1 MLFTQFLTAQVQ
13 LPKLLD
19 SLAQTTSESGKAN
32 LSMTIASQLAKEDWK
47 RALKY
52 IEFAEKSAI
61 KTKSDSIIADI
72 DIAIAEIYSEK
83 DAFDVSLEHFL
94 KAYNYYKNKPL
105 SERYRLE
112 NDVAIAYSQTQHS
125 DKALEFFQRLSNYE
139 HTKENPLK
147 LASIINSIALVWMRK
162 DLDSAMVYFDKSLH
176 LAEGQDAPGLK
187 VFLYTNLG
195 RCAALKK
202 DDPQAKTFFNLALDE
217 SDRSRNGQL
226 AWIYSEFSELYLR
239 NNQLDSAIYYSKN
252 AVEILD
258 SVAPFTVKQ
267 LKASGVL
274 YKAYKAKGDF
284 EKASN
289 YFEIFSAITDS
300 LSIEDRRINVQ
311 KIVLAEEYQT
321 KDKIRELEQ
330 SKSRSNMYSFIIGLF
345 ALLLILGTIV
355 YRYRNKL
362 KRTQLENLLVTSKQ
376 KELSTNLELKNKELI
391 GKAMIEIHRA
401 EIIEDILIELKDVKL
416 KANKKETQDA
426 IEYISK
432 RLKRDTTIN
441 IWEEFELRFKE
452 VHESFYKD
460 LIIAHPDLTTRDKR
474 LCALLKLNLTS
485 KEIAQI
491 TGQPVKSVE
500 NARTRLRKK
509 LEITNSHTDLSIY
522 LSNFG

>member
-1 MLFTQFLTAQVQ
+1 MSAQIQ

-19 SLAQTTSESGKAN
+19 SLAQTSSESEKAK
-32 LSMTIASQLAKEDWK
+32 LSMAIASQLAREDWK

-52 IEFAEKSAI
+52 IEFAEKSAQN
-61 KTKSDSIIADI
+61 TKSDSIIADI
-72 DIAIAEIYSEK
+72 DIAVAEIYSEK
-83 DAFDVSLEHFL
+83 DAFDISLQHFL
-94 KAYNYYKNKPL
+94 KAYTYYKNKPL

-112 NDVAIAYSQTQHS
+112 NDVAIAYLQTQHS
-125 DKALEFFQRLSNYE
+125 DKALEFFQKLSNYE

-147 LASIINSIALVWMRK
+147 LATVLNNIALVWMRK
-162 DLDSAMVYFDKSLH
+162 DLDSAMVYFDKSLQ
-176 LAEGQDAPGLK
+176 LADGQDAPGLK

-195 RCAALKK
+195 RCAALQE
-202 DDPQAKTFFNLALDE
+202 DDQQAKKFFNLALHE
-217 SDRSRNGQL
+217 SDKSRNGQL

-239 NNQLDSAIYYSKN
+239 NNELDSAIYYSKN

-258 SVAPFTVKQ
+258 SVAPFTLKQ
-267 LKASGVL
+267 LKASEVL
-274 YKAYKAKGDF
+274 YKAYKANGDF

-289 YFEIFSAITDS
+289 YFEIFSEITDS

-311 KIVLAEEYQT
+311 KIVLEEEYRT

-345 ALLLILGTIV
+345 ALLLILGVIL

-362 KRTQLENLLVTSKQ
+362 RRTELENQLVTSRQ

-391 GKAMIEIHRA
+391 GKAMIEMHRA
-401 EIIEDILIELKDVKL
+401 EIIEDILIDLKEVKL
-416 KANKKETQDA
+416 KANKKETQNA
-426 IEYISK
+426 IDYIAK
-432 RLKRDTTIN
+432 RLKRDTSTN
-441 IWEEFELRFKE
+441 IWDEFELRFKE
-452 VHESFYKD
+452 VHESFYKN
-460 LIIAHPDLTTRDKR
+460 LLKEHPDLTTRDKR

-485 KEIAQI
+485 KEISQI
-491 TGQPVKSVE
+491 TGQPAKSVE

-509 LEITNSHTDLSIY
+509 LDITNSHTDLSVY